1 MAKSSDAGTAR
12 RLYDLLDTLIAMRM
26 DFGSNAEGRA
36 AALTLGAEKIQEI
49 QAMLDQAVAS
59 TKDIIGT
66 IDRPRRDL
74 D

>member
-1 MAKSSDAGTAR
+1 
-12 RLYDLLDTLIAMRM
+12 M
-26 DFGSNAEGRA
+26 DFGSNAEGKA

-49 QAMLDQAVAS
+49 QAMLDQAIAS